1 VEFLYPLFRKKKKK
15 IEGIKDPPISILIC
29 DCGRAVRLDLA
40 DTAGDDGTGGG
51 DPAAIWYGFALGS
64 PPCRESKASRGG
76 SESGSSWPRVPAP
89 LLYCLSLSLPRSRA
103 PASALR
109 SAALCASS
117 QRDADRHAAAARSS
131 SSSGTTDLTARAHRA
146 VGGPPLRPRRIYV
159 EYTAF
164 ITARGTR

>member
-1 VEFLYPLFRKKKKK
+1 MAPR
-15 IEGIKDPPISILIC
+15 
-29 DCGRAVRLDLA
+29 
-40 DTAGDDGTGGG
+40 TGATTVL
-51 DPAAIWYGFALGS
+51 P
-64 PPCRESKASRGG
+64 
-76 SESGSSWPRVPAP
+76 
-89 LLYCLSLSLPRSRA
+89 LSLSRSRA

-117 QRDADRHAAAARSS
+117 QRDADRHAAAAA
-131 SSSGTTDLTARAHRA
+131 GPTELTVRAHRA